1 MAGLAPE
8 TEFLLSFASAAGI
21 AILAVP
27 ALSLNLRKKTLN
39 RITGIVARRKPG
51 EDASA
56 LDIIANELEA
66 SASQKANRWRRV
78 DEICLYVGYLL
89 LLGST
94 SLRVLLLWLGL
105 PAEG

>member
-1 MAGLAPE
+1 MAPE
-8 TEFLLSFASAAGI
+8 TEFLLSLASAAGI

-27 ALSLNLRKKTLN
+27 AFSLNLRKKTLN

-51 EDASA
+51 QDASA
-56 LDIIANELEA
+56 LDIIARELED

-94 SLRVLLLWLGL
+94 SLRVVLIWMGI
-105 PAEG
+105 PADA